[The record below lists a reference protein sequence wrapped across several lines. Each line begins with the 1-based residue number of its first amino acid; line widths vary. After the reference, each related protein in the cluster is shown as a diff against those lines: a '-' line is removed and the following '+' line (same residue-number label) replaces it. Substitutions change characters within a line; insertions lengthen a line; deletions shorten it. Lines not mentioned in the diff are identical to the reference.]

1 MADDERIPPHEHPAQ
16 PEQIDS
22 GFEEGS
28 DHKPDSP
35 EEDLEPD
42 FARGVRQGPEAE
54 LEHKGRFS
62 EGQEELPETP
72 DKVVERT
79 FAEGTEQI
87 PPDDD

>member
-1 MADDERIPPHEHPAQ
+1 MDDERIHAHDGPAD
-16 PEQIDS
+16 PEQVES

-42 FARGVRQGPEAE
+42 FARGVRQGPESD

-62 EGQEELPETP
+62 EGQEEFPDSP
-72 DKVVERT
+72 DKLVEGS
-79 FAEGTEQI
+79 FADGTEQI
-87 PPDDD
+87 PRSDD

>member
-1 MADDERIPPHEHPAQ
+1 MADEERIPPHEHRAQ
-16 PEQIDS
+16 PEQIRT
-22 GFEEGS
+22 GFEEGA
-28 DHKPDSP
+28 DHKPDTP

-62 EGQEELPETP
+62 EGQEELPDTP

-87 PPDDD
+87 PDSD

>member
-1 MADDERIPPHEHPAQ
+1 MADERIPPHEHPAQ

-42 FARGVRQGPEAE
+42 FARGVRQGPESE
-54 LEHKGRFS
+54 LESKGRFS
-62 EGQEELPETP
+62 EGQEELPETE
-72 DKVVERT
+72 DKVIERR
-79 FAEGTEQI
+79 FSEGQEES
-87 PPDDD
+87 PDSV

>member
-1 MADDERIPPHEHPAQ
+1 MADERTPPQEHPAQ
-16 PEQIDS
+16 PEQIQS

-28 DHKPDSP
+28 DHKPDTP
-35 EEDLEPD
+35 EENLEPD

-62 EGQEELPETP
+62 EGQEELPDSP
-72 DKVVERT
+72 DKNVERT

-87 PPDDD
+87 PDD